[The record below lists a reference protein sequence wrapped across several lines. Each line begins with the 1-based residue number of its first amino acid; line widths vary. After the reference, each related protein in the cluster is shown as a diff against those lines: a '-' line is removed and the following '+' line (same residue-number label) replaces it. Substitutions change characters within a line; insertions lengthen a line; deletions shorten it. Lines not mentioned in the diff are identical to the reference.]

1 MVTIE
6 ILSTGVGLSIQDRG
20 RQGWRR
26 FGVPSGGAMDRCSAA
41 AANRLL
47 GNRTDAPV
55 LEILMQGAKLRIL
68 ADTWIALA
76 GADLG
81 CAVAPWT
88 ASFVAAGRVL
98 LFPANHSGLWAYLAV
113 PGGFEAEHWFGSAS
127 VDARNGLGQPLQQGS
142 QLTATTRGL
151 SFGFER
157 VGRRILSLD
166 LQRDF
171 SSSMEFECL
180 PGPQFESFSVE
191 ARAQFVDSE
200 WTVSARSDR
209 TGFRLE
215 GPKLEVPNSIRSEP
229 VLPGS
234 FQIPGN
240 GQPIITMVDGPT
252 VGGYAKLAILREA
265 DIDWL
270 AQCRPGT
277 KVNFNWAKEHL

>member
-1 MVTIE
+1 MATIE

-20 RQGWRR
+20 RSGWRR
-26 FGVPSGGAMDRCSAA
+26 FGVPPGGAMDRSSAA
-41 AANRLL
+41 VANRLL
-47 GNRTDAPV
+47 GNRADAPV
-55 LEILMQGAKLRIL
+55 LEVLMQGAKLRIL
-68 ADTWIALA
+68 EDTWIAVA

-81 CAVAPWT
+81 CSMAPWS
-88 ASFVAAGRVL
+88 ACLVSAGTVL
-98 LFPANHSGLWAYLAV
+98 HFPENRSGLWAYVAV
-113 PGGFEAEHWFGSAS
+113 PGGFDVEQWFGSAS
-127 VDARNGLGQPLQQGS
+127 VDTRNGLGQPLKRGS
-142 QLTATTRGL
+142 QLAAVTRGAA
-151 SFGFER
+151 FGFDR
-157 VGRRILSLD
+157 VGRRVLALD

-171 SSSMEFECL
+171 SRPPQFEL
-180 PGPQFESFSVE
+180 LAGPQFELFSPE
-191 ARAQFVDSE
+191 ARDQLVSAE

-215 GPKLEVPNSIRSEP
+215 GPELAVPDSIHSEP

-277 KVNFNWAKEHL
+277 KVTFKWAK